1 MDKKRREDGKEL
13 ISEQCT
19 NDEEACTARG
29 CSYTLAIII
38 ALTTYV
44 SLHSAA
50 YSAAEA
56 IEFCDILF

>member
-1 MDKKRREDGKEL
+1 MDKKRKTGGKEL

-19 NDEEACTARG
+19 KDEEACTARS

-44 SLHSAA
+44 SPQQRTA
-50 YSAAEA
+50 
-56 IEFCDILF
+56 

>member
-44 SLHSAA
+44 SPQQRTLRTV
-50 YSAAEA
+50 
-56 IEFCDILF
+56 